1 MSRGGFRAVGW
12 FLVRVLVLA
21 LDRWFV
27 VVLVV
32 LVLKLRRVFLL
43 GFAFF
48 FKQGIATSFFFCFD
62 QLFEFGSD

>member
-43 GFAFF
+43 SFVFF
-48 FKQGIATSFFFCFD
+48 
-62 QLFEFGSD
+62 